1 VLPEGILFKP
11 RFDNIQSHF
20 EGVGNISIAG
30 PYNVQGPG
38 DTPSREKIFV
48 CRPTGA
54 ADEAACAEK
63 ILSGIVHRAY
73 RRPVAAD
80 DMPELLA
87 LYKQGAAAGGFE
99 QGIRLALQKIL
110 VSPDFI
116 FRVEL
121 DPADVAP
128 GSARLVSDVELASRL
143 SFFLWSSIP
152 DEDLLAA
159 AESGKLR
166 DPSVLESQ
174 VRRMLADSRSQAL
187 VKNFAGQW
195 LFMRNIPA
203 VQPDPA
209 AFPSWDE
216 NLRGA
221 MLKETELWLESQM
234 REDRS
239 VVDLLK
245 TDYTFVNQRLAE
257 HYGIK
262 GIWGSEFRR
271 VAVEDPRRQGLLGQ
285 ASVMAVTAYP
295 NRTAPTV
302 RGKWV
307 LEQLLGAPPPPP
319 PPNVPFLK
327 EDAAHGKLTMRQ
339 RMEEHRTAPQC
350 AVCHKIMDPIGF
362 ALENLDGIGKWRDLG
377 GDEGTEPIDTAGV
390 LPDGTKFDGP
400 AGLRDVLI
408 NRHDLF
414 VENFVERL
422 LTYAIGRGTEEYDR
436 PIIRRIARE
445 AAPGDKWSSII
456 LSIVKAKPFQMIQS
470 REKGA

>member
-1 VLPEGILFKP
+1 
-11 RFDNIQSHF
+11 
-20 EGVGNISIAG
+20 
-30 PYNVQGPG
+30 
-38 DTPSREKIFV
+38 
-48 CRPTGA
+48 
-54 ADEAACAEK
+54 
-63 ILSGIVHRAY
+63 
-73 RRPVAAD
+73 
-80 DMPELLA
+80 
-87 LYKQGAAAGGFE
+87 
-99 QGIRLALQKIL
+99 
-110 VSPDFI
+110 
-116 FRVEL
+116 
-121 DPADVAP
+121 
-128 GSARLVSDVELASRL
+128 
-143 SFFLWSSIP
+143 
-152 DEDLLAA
+152 
-159 AESGKLR
+159 
-166 DPSVLESQ
+166 
-174 VRRMLADSRSQAL
+174 
-187 VKNFAGQW
+187 
-195 LFMRNIPA
+195 
-203 VQPDPA
+203 
-209 AFPSWDE
+209 
-216 NLRGA
+216 
-221 MLKETELWLESQM
+221 
-234 REDRS
+234 
-239 VVDLLK
+239 
-245 TDYTFVNQRLAE
+245 
-257 HYGIK
+257 
-262 GIWGSEFRR
+262 
-271 VAVEDPRRQGLLGQ
+271 LLGQ